1 MFSVRMRCDSG
12 TKPRPTWLTRN
23 AGLSVH
29 STGSRVMRRPSAI
42 MASVTHGAVLRPGI
56 DLDQPHQRHGIEE
69 VHAADALGVLAP
81 GGDGRD
87 RDRRGVGGED
97 GVRADELLEPG
108 EQRLLG
114 LELLDDRLDDDV
126 GLADLGQILGD
137 RDALDRGLGVAFGQ
151 RGPSRTRPSS
161 VLAM

>member
-42 MASVTHGAVLRPGI
+42 MASVTHGAVLRPGMI
-56 DLDQPHQRHGIEE
+56 STSRISGTGLKKCMPPTRSGCLQ
-69 VHAADALGVLAP
+69 ADAIAVIGIDEVLDAS
-81 GGDGRD
+81 D
-87 RDRRGVGGED
+87 GVG
-97 GVRADELLEPG
+97 ADQLLELG

-114 LELLDDRLDDDV
+114 VEPLQDGLDDDV
-126 GLADLGQILGD
+126 GLADLRHVLRHD
-137 RDALDRGLGVAFGQ
+137 DAVDGGLGVRLRHAALLD
-151 RGPSRTRPSS
+151 RPLS